1 MARRQDIIQ
10 VPHLDPKDLYDR
22 RVRRD
27 HARLRS
33 YNTLLEQIY
42 HRVYTTSQLS
52 GNTSSVLYTVPPF
65 ILGLPKLDMEDCVV
79 YLVWQLRQAKFEV
92 RFTWPNLLYISWQH
106 HEGEYLTRQNPI
118 IQAMMP
124 VAPPPKAAAL
134 ARAPGGSQKK
144 KGGAF
149 GPGPGYAPGQ
159 MPQGRPAVAFNQDI
173 EIINQSSP
181 RGPQQALIGN
191 GQGQGQSQVRR
202 AIDYE
207 PPASFVQNM
216 ERPLPV
222 AKAAWE
228 PGPGPGP
235 GRQGQMT
242 TGAKGNVLADLWS
255 SN

>member
-1 MARRQDIIQ
+1 
-10 VPHLDPKDLYDR
+10 
-22 RVRRD
+22 
-27 HARLRS
+27 
-33 YNTLLEQIY
+33 
-42 HRVYTTSQLS
+42 
-52 GNTSSVLYTVPPF
+52 VPPF

-106 HEGEYLTRQNPI
+106 HEGDYLTRQNPI

-124 VAPPPKAAAL
+124 VAPPKAAAL

-144 KGGAF
+144 KGG
-149 GPGPGYAPGQ
+149 GGPGQ
-159 MPQGRPAVAFNQDI
+159 MPMNGGRPAVAFNQDI

-191 GQGQGQSQVRR
+191 GQGQGQGQSQVRR

-255 SN
+255 FN

>member
-1 MARRQDIIQ
+1 
-10 VPHLDPKDLYDR
+10 
-22 RVRRD
+22 
-27 HARLRS
+27 
-33 YNTLLEQIY
+33 
-42 HRVYTTSQLS
+42 
-52 GNTSSVLYTVPPF
+52 
-65 ILGLPKLDMEDCVV
+65 
-79 YLVWQLRQAKFEV
+79 
-92 RFTWPNLLYISWQH
+92 
-106 HEGEYLTRQNPI
+106 
-118 IQAMMP
+118 MMP
-124 VAPPPKAAAL
+124 VAPPPKAGAL

-144 KGGAF
+144 KGG
-149 GPGPGYAPGQ
+149 GGPGYAPGQ

-191 GQGQGQSQVRR
+191 GPGQGQVRR

-228 PGPGPGP
+228 PGPGPG
-235 GRQGQMT
+235 RQGQMT

-255 SN
+255 FN